1 MFINRK
7 MVKAYKEQMDE
18 LKKQI
23 TALTNDKML
32 LKQQCEEMK
41 LKKKMDEEDIKHMV
55 KMKEEKLDMEFQ
67 KKVLEVEKSH
77 DEKLMETKDQY
88 RDKME
93 ERLEK
98 ETANIK
104 SMYEDILAR
113 LPNVNVR
120 LKGEV

>member
-1 MFINRK
+1 MFMNKKI
-7 MVKAYKEQMDE
+7 VKAYKAQVED

-41 LKKKMDEEDIKHMV
+41 LKKKLDEEDIKHMV
-55 KMKEEKLDMEFQ
+55 KMKEEKLEMTFQ
-67 KKVLEVEKSH
+67 KRVLEVEKAH
-77 DEKLMETKDQY
+77 DEKLMKTKDQY

-120 LKGEV
+120 LKGDV

>member
-1 MFINRK
+1 MFMNKKI
-7 MVKAYKEQMDE
+7 VKAYKAQVED

-23 TALTNDKML
+23 TALTNDKMT

-41 LKKKMDEEDIKHMV
+41 LKKKLDEEDIKHMV
-55 KMKEEKLDMEFQ
+55 KMKEEKLEMTFQ
-67 KKVLEVEKSH
+67 KKVLEVEKIH
-77 DEKLMETKDQY
+77 DEKLMKTKDQY

>member
-1 MFINRK
+1 MFMNKK
-7 MVKAYKEQMDE
+7 MVNGYKDHVEE
-18 LKKQI
+18 LKKEI
-23 TALTNDKML
+23 TALTNDKMK

-41 LKKKMDEEDIKHMV
+41 LQKKLDLEDIKHMV
-55 KMKEEKLDMEFQ
+55 KMKEEKLNIEYE
-67 KKVLEVEKSH
+67 KKVLAVEKTH
-77 DEKLMETKDQY
+77 DEKLMGIKDQY

-93 ERLEK
+93 ARLEK

-113 LPNVNVR
+113 LPSINVR

>member
-1 MFINRK
+1 MFMNKK
-7 MVKAYKEQMDE
+7 MVKGYKDQVEE
-18 LKKQI
+18 LKKEI
-23 TALTNDKML
+23 TALTNDKMK

-41 LKKKMDEEDIKHMV
+41 LQKKLDLEDIKHMV
-55 KMKEEKLDMEFQ
+55 KMKEEKLNIEYE
-67 KKVLEVEKSH
+67 KKVLAVEKTH
-77 DEKLMETKDQY
+77 DEKLMGIKDQY

-104 SMYEDILAR
+104 SMYADILTR

-120 LKGEV
+120 LKGDV

>member
-1 MFINRK
+1 MFMNKKI
-7 MVKAYKEQMDE
+7 VKAYKAQVED

-23 TALTNDKML
+23 TALTNDKMTI
-32 LKQQCEEMK
+32 KQQCEEMK
-41 LKKKMDEEDIKHMV
+41 LKKKLDEEDIKHMV
-55 KMKEEKLDMEFQ
+55 KMKEEKLEMTFQ

-77 DEKLMETKDQY
+77 DEKLMKTKDQY

>member
-1 MFINRK
+1 MFMNKKI
-7 MVKAYKEQMDE
+7 VKAYKAQVED

-23 TALTNDKML
+23 TALTNDKMT

-41 LKKKMDEEDIKHMV
+41 LKKKLDEEDIKHMV
-55 KMKEEKLDMEFQ
+55 KMKEEKLEMTFQ
-67 KKVLEVEKSH
+67 KKVLEVEKIH
-77 DEKLMETKDQY
+77 DEKLMKTKDQY

-120 LKGEV
+120 LKGDV